1 MNSTLESAIQEAMLE
16 LDKPDTVTTEVSV
29 TPLLKHMA
37 VKSVTTGMSCGST
50 EAAALVKTGRTKVG
64 KKQKCQ

>member
-16 LDKPDTVTTEVSV
+16 LDKPDTVTEVSV

-37 VKSVTTGMSCGST
+37 VKSVTTGITCGST
-50 EAAALVKTGRTKVG
+50 EAAALMKTGKTKMG
-64 KKQKCQ
+64 KKQKCR